1 MKGFHWYNLI
11 LHVKQTGFKT
21 KFLDDLNEMVSRQY
35 EDFQKKKK
43 LWMDQNTYKTMS
55 RIKITDAQW
64 FITIGFIGLYLNLND
79 LISVLYFVL
88 VQRET
93 NKGSFSLSLVISN
106 KLVSKTLSAKHTYF
120 WRKKMILKINTIVQ
134 YILKMFGTIVF
145 FSNTNKNL
153 YITSGKTQI
162 LRYLT
167 CH

>member
-43 LWMDQNTYKTMS
+43 LWMDQNTSKTMS
-55 RIKITDAQW
+55 RIKITDARW
-64 FITIGFIGLYLNLND
+64 FITNGFIGLYLNLND

-93 NKGSFSLSLVISN
+93 YKGSFSLSLVISN

-120 WRKKMILKINTIVQ
+120 WRKKNDIKDQYNSTIHIEVVRYNRFQ
-134 YILKMFGTIVF
+134 YK
-145 FSNTNKNL
+145 
-153 YITSGKTQI
+153 
-162 LRYLT
+162 
-167 CH
+167 

>member
-11 LHVKQTGFKT
+11 LHVKKTGFKI
-21 KFLDDLNEMVSRQY
+21 KFLDDLNEMISRQY

-43 LWMDQNTYKTMS
+43 LWMDQNTSKTMS
-55 RIKITDAQW
+55 RIKITDARW

-88 VQRET
+88 VQREK

-120 WRKKMILKINTIVQ
+120 WWKKKMILKINTIVQ
-134 YILKMFGTIVF
+134 YILKLFGTIV
-145 FSNTNKNL
+145 SNTNKNL
-153 YITSGKTQI
+153 YITNTQI

>member
-11 LHVKQTGFKT
+11 LHVKKTGFKI
-21 KFLDDLNEMVSRQY
+21 KFLDDLNEMISRQY

-43 LWMDQNTYKTMS
+43 LWMDQNTSKTMS
-55 RIKITDAQW
+55 RIKITDARW

-120 WRKKMILKINTIVQ
+120 WRKKKMILKINTIVQ
-134 YILKMFGTIVF
+134 YILKLFGTIV
-145 FSNTNKNL
+145 SNTNKNL
-153 YITSGKTQI
+153 YITNTQI

>member
-35 EDFQKKKK
+35 EDFQKKKQ
-43 LWMDQNTYKTMS
+43 LWMDQNTSKTMS
-55 RIKITDAQW
+55 RIKITDARW

-134 YILKMFGTIVF
+134 YILKLFGTIVF

-153 YITSGKTQI
+153 YITNTQI

>member
-1 MKGFHWYNLI
+1 MKGFHWYNLV
-11 LHVKQTGFKT
+11 LHVKQTGFKP
-21 KFLDDLNEMVSRQY
+21 KFLDDLKEMVSRQY
-35 EDFQKKKK
+35 EDFQKKKR
-43 LWMDQNTYKTMS
+43 LWMDQNASKTMS
-55 RIKITDAQW
+55 RIKITDARW

-134 YILKMFGTIVF
+134 YILKLFGTIV
-145 FSNTNKNL
+145 SNTNKNL
-153 YITSGKTQI
+153 YITNTQI

>member
-35 EDFQKKKK
+35 EDFQKKKQ
-43 LWMDQNTYKTMS
+43 LWMDQNTSKTMS
-55 RIKITDAQW
+55 RIKITDARW

-79 LISVLYFVL
+79 LISVLYFVI

-106 KLVSKTLSAKHTYF
+106 KLVSKTLSAKHTSF
-120 WRKKMILKINTIVQ
+120 WRKKNDFKDQYNSTIHIEVVR
-134 YILKMFGTIVF
+134 YNRIVF
-145 FSNTNKNL
+145 QYK
-153 YITSGKTQI
+153 
-162 LRYLT
+162 
-167 CH
+167 

>member
-11 LHVKQTGFKT
+11 LHVKKTGFKI
-21 KFLDDLNEMVSRQY
+21 KFLDDLNEMICRQY

-43 LWMDQNTYKTMS
+43 LWMDQNTSKTMS
-55 RIKITDAQW
+55 RIKITDARW

-120 WRKKMILKINTIVQ
+120 WRKKNDIKDQYNSTIHIEVVRYNRFQ
-134 YILKMFGTIVF
+134 YK
-145 FSNTNKNL
+145 
-153 YITSGKTQI
+153 
-162 LRYLT
+162 
-167 CH
+167 